1 MQKQRILID
10 EDDTEVNIIY
20 KEMLSSK
27 YELKIVENANDALI
41 ELKKKIPDLM
51 ILDILLPPKGGDVF
65 FLELREKPEFDNL
78 KVLAI
83 TVLGENTD
91 FFTKARNSSSLG
103 KPFTKKALLEAI
115 DEMLK
120 R

>member
-1 MQKQRILID
+1 
-10 EDDTEVNIIY
+10 
-20 KEMLSSK
+20 
-27 YELKIVENANDALI
+27 
-41 ELKKKIPDLM
+41 M

-91 FFTKARNSSSLG
+91 FFTEGKNSCSLG
-103 KPFTKKALLEAI
+103 KPFTKKGLFSAI
-115 DEMLK
+115 EEMLNK
-120 R
+120 